1 MSQPPIL
8 FVGIGRIGLPI
19 VRRMVAHGL
28 NVHVYDDNAVAIADV
43 ERHGAIGLTRDAIS
57 RLTYARVVLCLPE
70 PGIATTLIGNWMKNG
85 LPKDAIVADLT
96 TMPPSTAKRH
106 AEMLAESGAIYL
118 DTPVTGGQRGAESGN
133 LVVIAGGP
141 GSAFEAMLPI
151 LRVIGETVHHA
162 GQVGSASLVKA
173 VNQFVYLSYNF
184 AFAKGLQLAGELGLP
199 DAVVVDT
206 LTKGAAGH
214 PLINDRL
221 PSILRS
227 NFDEGFLLKRCLKDL
242 DCLELTTEQA
252 NPAIDAF
259 ERLRNEI
266 RRAIEDGLGDRDIL
280 ILSRQV

>member
-19 VRRMVAHGL
+19 VRRMMAHGL
-28 NVHVYDDNAVAIADV
+28 NIHVYDNNAAAVADV

-57 RLTYARVVLCLPE
+57 RLTHARVVLCLPD
-70 PGIATTLIGNWMKNG
+70 PGAATTLIGNWIKNG

-106 AEMLAESGAIYL
+106 AAMFAEAGAIYL
-118 DTPVTGGQRGAESGN
+118 DTPVTGGQRGAESGDM
-133 LVVIAGGP
+133 VVIVGGP
-141 GSAFEAMLPI
+141 SSAFEAMLPI

-162 GQVGSASLVKA
+162 GEVGSASLVKA
-173 VNQFVYLSYNF
+173 VNQFVYLNYNF
-184 AFAKGLQLAGELGLP
+184 AFAKGLQLARELDLP
-199 DAVVVDT
+199 DAVVIDT

-221 PSILRS
+221 PSTLSS
-227 NFDEGFLLKRCLKDL
+227 NFGEGFLLKRCLKDL
-242 DCLELTTEQA
+242 DCLEPATEHA
-252 NPAIDAF
+252 GPAIETF

-266 RRAIEDGLGDRDIL
+266 RKAVEGGLGDRDIL
-280 ILSRQV
+280 ILSKEL